1 MSSMST
7 CGSVAASIRPAGSAS
22 RRSSSRTAPPS
33 SPSRRTEGPQ
43 LLRRLEIAGNPYI
56 GVFCAANDELLIVAR
71 DVPKSAIR
79 HIGGALETSP
89 IVTSVGHSTVVG
101 SLLALNSK
109 SILPSPFIE
118 GGEVEAVG
126 GAVYP
131 LPHRFNPGGDNVLC
145 NHSGAVVHPRYDGEG
160 G

>member
-79 HIGGALETSP
+79 HIGGGLETSA
-89 IVTSVGHSTVVG
+89 IVTSVGHSTVGG
-101 SLLALNSK
+101 SLLALTSK
-109 SILPSPFIE
+109 GLLASPCIE
-118 GGEVEAVG
+118 EAELEGSGHGGCTRPRPLRAG
-126 GAVYP
+126 GT
-131 LPHRFNPGGDNVLC
+131 
-145 NHSGAVVHPRYDGEG
+145 
-160 G
+160 

>member
-71 DVPKSAIR
+71 DVPKSAVR
-79 HIGGALETSP
+79 HIGGALGTSP
-89 IVTSVGHSTVVG
+89 LVTSVGHSTGVG

-109 SILPSPFIE
+109 SIPASPVI
-118 GGEVEAVG
+118 GEDENEADG
-126 GAVYP
+126 GAP
-131 LPHRFNPGGDNVLC
+131 LPPPPPLRAGG
-145 NHSGAVVHPRYDGEG
+145 
-160 G
+160 

>member
-79 HIGGALETSP
+79 HIGGAPETAP
-89 IVTSVGHSTVVG
+89 LVTSARDPAVVG
-101 SLLALNSK
+101 S
-109 SILPSPFIE
+109 
-118 GGEVEAVG
+118 
-126 GAVYP
+126 
-131 LPHRFNPGGDNVLC
+131 VLEFD
-145 NHSGAVVHPRYDGEG
+145 S
-160 G
+160 

>member
-56 GVFCAANDELLIVAR
+56 GVFCAANDEMLIVAR
-71 DVPKSAIR
+71 DVPKSASR

-89 IVTSVGHSTVVG
+89 IVASVGHSTVVG
-101 SLLALNSK
+101 WLLALHSND
-109 SILPSPFIE
+109 LPASRFIE
-118 GGEVEAVG
+118 EAEIQRTGDGG
-126 GAVYP
+126 
-131 LPHRFNPGGDNVLC
+131 
-145 NHSGAVVHPRYDGEG
+145 
-160 G
+160 

>member
-79 HIGGALETSP
+79 HIGGALETAP
-89 IVTSVGHSTVVG
+89 IVTSGGHSTVVG
-101 SLLALNSK
+101 SLLGLNSEG
-109 SILPSPFIE
+109 LLGSPFI
-118 GGEVEAVG
+118 GEAEIEAIG
-126 GAVYP
+126 DAVYP
-131 LPHRFNPGGDNVLC
+131 LPPRFDRGGDNVLC
-145 NHSGAVVHPRYDGEG
+145 NGCRAGVPPGYDDD
-160 G
+160 

>member
-1 MSSMST
+1 MASMST

-79 HIGGALETSP
+79 HIGGALDTAA
-89 IVTSVGHSTVVG
+89 IVARVGHS
-101 SLLALNSK
+101 
-109 SILPSPFIE
+109 P
-118 GGEVEAVG
+118 VG
-126 GAVYP
+126 GAVLALQLKGTLAPMVLEEPCTHIVRHARRP
-131 LPHRFNPGGDNVLC
+131 LPERMT
-145 NHSGAVVHPRYDGEG
+145 GEG
-160 G
+160 STV

>member
-79 HIGGALETSP
+79 HIGGAPWASA
-89 IVTSVGHSTVVG
+89 IVTGVRRSTVVG
-101 SLLALNSK
+101 APLALHSK
-109 SILPSPFIE
+109 GVLASPFIVAA
-118 GGEVEAVG
+118 GIATSRD
-126 GAVYP
+126 AVYSP
-131 LPHRFNPGGDNVLC
+131 
-145 NHSGAVVHPRYDGEG
+145 
-160 G
+160 